1 MDNVELSPVTR
12 WGMVATGLL
21 QGLVCYLLI
30 TWLAGKNNSWIVYGV
45 PATLA
50 FSSVL
55 LFTVVSFKQKRLWG
69 WLAIVLIATLGMS
82 GWLKWQIDGMS
93 PWRAEKALWDFGC
106 YLLLMGVMLLPWI
119 QQSLRVHN
127 DITRYSYFYQSVWH
141 NVLVLLVIFIT
152 NGLTWLVLLL
162 WSELFKL
169 VGITFF
175 KTLFFSTDWFI
186 YLTLGLVTALAVIL
200 ARTQSRL
207 IDSIQKLFTLIATG
221 LLPLVSLLTLL
232 FIITLPFAGLN
243 AISRHISAAGLLL
256 TLAFLQLLLMA
267 VVRDPQKASI
277 PWAGPLRYLIKTAL
291 LVTPLYVLIAAW
303 ALWLRVAQ
311 YGWTAERLHGALAG
325 VVLLV
330 WSLGYFVSIVWR
342 KGQNPLVL
350 QGKVNL
356 AVSLLVLVILV
367 LLNSPVL
374 DSMRI
379 SVNSHMARYQSG
391 KNTPDQVSIY
401 MLEQSGRYG
410 RAALESLKSNV
421 EYMKDPKRRRSLLMA
436 FDGVQRLQ
444 QRISEKA
451 LADNVLIAPGSGKP
465 DATFWSAVMK
475 NLYNAM
481 ICIEKDACV
490 LVEQDLNSD
499 GRAEW
504 ILFAFNS
511 ERYIVYGFDPDKKE
525 WQELTMSLL
534 PREITK
540 EKLLTAAKEG
550 KLGTKPK
557 AWRDLTVDGETLD
570 LNLNE

>member
-50 FSSVL
+50 LLSVL

-311 YGWTAERLHGALAG
+311 YGWTAERLHGALAV

-410 RAALESLKSNV
+410 RAALESLKSDV
-421 EYMKDPKRRRSLLMA
+421 EYMKEPKRRRSLLMA

-499 GRAEW
+499 GRAEG

>member
-1 MDNVELSPVTR
+1 MDNVELSPATR
-12 WGMVATGLL
+12 WGMVATGLI

-30 TWLAGKNNSWIVYGV
+30 IWLAADNNNWIVYGI
-45 PATLA
+45 PATVAL
-50 FSSVL
+50 SSVL
-55 LFTVVSFKQKRLWG
+55 LFTVESFKQKRLWG
-69 WLAIVLIATLGMS
+69 WLALVFIATLAMS
-82 GWLKWQIDGMS
+82 GWLKWKIDSMS
-93 PWRAEKALWDFGC
+93 PWRADQELWEFGC
-106 YLLLMGVMLLPWI
+106 YLLLMVMLLLPWI
-119 QQSLRVHN
+119 QLNLHDRKGRTNYHF
-127 DITRYSYFYQSVWH
+127 FYQSVWH
-141 NVLVLLVIFIT
+141 NTLILMVIFIT
-152 NGLTWLVLLL
+152 NSLTWLVLLL

-175 KTLFFSTDWFI
+175 KTLFFATDWFI
-186 YLTLGLVTALAVIL
+186 YLTLGLVTALAVTL

-232 FIITLPFAGLN
+232 FIITLPFTGLS

-267 VVRDPQKASI
+267 IVRDPQKASL
-277 PWAGPLRYLIKTAL
+277 PWTGPLRCLIKTSL
-291 LVTPLYVLIAAW
+291 LVAPLYVLIAAW
-303 ALWLRVAQ
+303 AIWMRVAQ
-311 YGWTAERLHGALAG
+311 YGWTAERLQGALAV

-330 WSLGYFVSIVWR
+330 WSLGYFFSIAWR
-342 KGQNPLVL
+342 KGQSPLVL

-356 AVSLLVLVILV
+356 AVSLLVLIILV

-391 KNTPDQVSIY
+391 KNTPDQVSLY
-401 MLEQSGRYG
+401 MLEHSGRYG
-410 RAALESLKSNV
+410 RAALESLKSDA
-421 EYMKDPKRRRSLLMA
+421 EYMKDPKRARDLLMML
-436 FDGVQRLQ
+436 DGKQ
-444 QRISEKA
+444 QRQEQVSEKI
-451 LADNVLIAPGSGKP
+451 LSENVLIAPGSGKP
-465 DATFWSAVMK
+465 DAPFWSVVMK
-475 NLYNAM
+475 NRYNAM

-499 GRAEW
+499 GRAER
-504 ILFAFNS
+504 ILFAFND
-511 ERYIVYGFDPDKKE
+511 ERVVVYSIDPAGKE
-525 WQELTMSLL
+525 WKEITMSSL
-534 PREITK
+534 PRVITK

-557 AWRDLTVDGETLD
+557 TWRDLTVDGETLG

>member
-50 FSSVL
+50 LSSVL

-311 YGWTAERLHGALAG
+311 YGWTAERLHGALAV

-391 KNTPDQVSIY
+391 KNTPDQVSLY

-410 RAALESLKSNV
+410 RAALESLKSDAGF
-421 EYMKDPKRRRSLLMA
+421 MKDPKRARDLLMA
-436 FDGVQRLQ
+436 LDGEQHLQ
-444 QRISEKA
+444 QQISEKV
-451 LADNVLIAPGSGKP
+451 LAENVLIAPGSGKP
-465 DATFWSAVMK
+465 DATFWSALIQDRYNVMT
-475 NLYNAM
+475 
-481 ICIEKDACV
+481 CIEKDACV

-499 GRAEW
+499 GRAER
-504 ILFAFNS
+504 ILFAFDD

>member
-50 FSSVL
+50 LSSVL

-311 YGWTAERLHGALAG
+311 YGWTAERLHGALAV

-410 RAALESLKSNV
+410 RAALESLKSDV

-550 KLGTKPK
+550 KMGTKPK

>member
-311 YGWTAERLHGALAG
+311 YGWTAERLHGALAV

-410 RAALESLKSNV
+410 RAALESLKSDV
-421 EYMKDPKRRRSLLMA
+421 EYMKEPKRRRSLLMA

-499 GRAEW
+499 GRAEG

>member
-1 MDNVELSPVTR
+1 MDNVELLPVTR

-50 FSSVL
+50 LSSVL

-277 PWAGPLRYLIKTAL
+277 PWAGLLRYLIKTAL

-311 YGWTAERLHGALAG
+311 YGWTAERLHGALAV

-410 RAALESLKSNV
+410 RAALESLKSDV

-499 GRAEW
+499 GRAEG

>member
-311 YGWTAERLHGALAG
+311 YGWTAERLHGALAV

-410 RAALESLKSNV
+410 RTALESLKSDV

-499 GRAEW
+499 GRAEG

>member
-1 MDNVELSPVTR
+1 MAML
-12 WGMVATGLL
+12 
-21 QGLVCYLLI
+21 
-30 TWLAGKNNSWIVYGV
+30 
-45 PATLA
+45 
-50 FSSVL
+50 
-55 LFTVVSFKQKRLWG
+55 
-69 WLAIVLIATLGMS
+69 
-82 GWLKWQIDGMS
+82 
-93 PWRAEKALWDFGC
+93 
-106 YLLLMGVMLLPWI
+106 LLPWI
-119 QQSLRVHN
+119 QQSLRIRN
-127 DITRYSYFYQSVWH
+127 DSSRYGYFYQSVWH
-141 NVLVLLVIFIT
+141 NVLILLVIFLA

-162 WSELFKL
+162 WGELFKL

-175 KTLFFSTDWFI
+175 KTLFFATDWFI

-207 IDSIQKLFTLIATG
+207 IDSIQKLLTLIATG
-221 LLPLVSLLTLL
+221 LLPLVSLLTLM
-232 FIITLPFAGLN
+232 FIITLPFTGLS

-256 TLAFLQLLLMA
+256 TLAFLQLILMA
-267 VVRDPQKASI
+267 IVRDPQKSSSLT
-277 PWAGPLRYLIKTAL
+277 GPLRCLIKTAL
-291 LVTPLYVLIAAW
+291 LVAPLYVFVAAW

-311 YGWTAERLHGALAG
+311 YGWTVDRLQGALA
-325 VVLLV
+325 VLVLLV

-391 KNTPDQVSIY
+391 KNTPDQVSLY

-410 RAALESLKSNV
+410 RAALESLKSDAGF
-421 EYMKDPKRRRSLLMA
+421 MKDPKRARDLLMA
-436 FDGVQRLQ
+436 LDGEQHLQ
-444 QRISEKA
+444 QQISEKV
-451 LADNVLIAPGSGKP
+451 LAENVLIAPGSGKP
-465 DATFWSAVMK
+465 DATFWSALIQDRYNVMT
-475 NLYNAM
+475 
-481 ICIEKDACV
+481 CIEKDACV

-499 GRAEW
+499 GRAER
-504 ILFAFNS
+504 ILFAFDD

-534 PREITK
+534 PRDITK
-540 EKLLTAAKEG
+540 EKLLTAAKDG

-557 AWRDLTVDGETLD
+557 AWRDLVVDGERLD
-570 LNLNE
+570 VNLNE

>member
-311 YGWTAERLHGALAG
+311 YGWTAERLHGALAV

-410 RAALESLKSNV
+410 RAALESLKSDV

-465 DATFWSAVMK
+465 DETFWSAVMK

-499 GRAEW
+499 GRAEG

>member
-50 FSSVL
+50 LSSVL

-311 YGWTAERLHGALAG
+311 YGWTAERLHGALAV

-410 RAALESLKSNV
+410 RAALESLKSDV

-499 GRAEW
+499 GRAEG

-534 PREITK
+534 PRDITK

>member
-50 FSSVL
+50 LSSVL

-311 YGWTAERLHGALAG
+311 YGWTAERLHGALAV

-410 RAALESLKSNV
+410 RAALESLKSDV

-451 LADNVLIAPGSGKP
+451 LADNVLIASGSGKP

-511 ERYIVYGFDPDKKE
+511 EKYIVYGFDPDKKE